1 MRVTDSMLFQSAV
14 QNSDAARTKMEEA
27 INAASTGLRVTHP
40 GDDPVAAGLVT
51 QAAATQS
58 RAEAVGTGAQR
69 ASDQLA
75 AVDSGLNDVTNALA
89 RAREIGVQFANAGY
103 TAAQRASAADEV
115 KSLQA
120 QIVASLNAKVD
131 GRYLMGGT
139 LDGTPPFDA
148 AGNYAGDANVKQVEI
163 APGVY
168 QDASVR
174 ADVALKGVGG
184 GVDLFATLGSLQTA
198 LLANDQA
205 GVAAT
210 LTPLDSA
217 TSQVSTA
224 RSQAGNDMNAF
235 DTAVTASQAVRDGAK
250 TQISH
255 LVEADAIQA
264 NTDLALAQ
272 RALQASLTATSSSFQ
287 FTLLNYL
294 K

>member
-27 INAASTGLRVTHP
+27 IGAASTGLRVTHP

-51 QAAATQS
+51 LATATQA
-58 RAEAVGTGAQR
+58 RAGAIATSAQR
-69 ASDQLA
+69 ASDQLS
-75 AVDSGLNDVTNALA
+75 AVDSSLNDVTNALA

-103 TAAQRASAADEV
+103 TAAQRASAAEEV

-120 QIVASLNAKVD
+120 QIVASLNTKVD

-148 AGNYAGDANVKQVEI
+148 AGNYTGDANVKQVEI

-174 ADVALKGVGG
+174 ADVAFKGVGG
-184 GVDLFATLGSLQTA
+184 GVDLFATLGNLQAA

-205 GVAAT
+205 GVAAS
-210 LTPLDSA
+210 LTPLDAS
-217 TSQVSTA
+217 TSPVSTA
-224 RSQAGNDMNAF
+224 RAQAGNDMSAF
-235 DTAVTASQAVRDGAK
+235 DASVTASQAIRDGAR
-250 TQISH
+250 TQVSH

>member
-14 QNSDAARTKMEEA
+14 QNSDAARTKMEDA
-27 INAASTGLRVTHP
+27 ITAASTGLRVTHP

-58 RAEAVGTGAQR
+58 RAEAIATGAQR

-75 AVDSGLNDVTNALA
+75 SVDTSLNDLTNALA
-89 RAREIGVQFANAGY
+89 RIREIGVQFANAGY

-120 QIVASLNAKVD
+120 QIIASLNVKVD

-148 AGNYAGDANVKQVEI
+148 AGNYAGDAKVKQVEI

-198 LLANDQA
+198 LLANDPA